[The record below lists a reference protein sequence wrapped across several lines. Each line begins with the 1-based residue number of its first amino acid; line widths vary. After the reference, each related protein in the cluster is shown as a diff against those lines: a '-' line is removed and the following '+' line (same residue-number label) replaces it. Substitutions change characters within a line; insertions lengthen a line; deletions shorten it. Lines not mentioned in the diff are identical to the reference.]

1 MGEEF
6 SFFQR
11 IEDNYSVADILDILG
26 ITVEQL
32 LKDYLRD
39 EVMAHRNDFDIYA
52 PDDYEEDFECI
63 I

>member
-11 IEDNYSVADILDILG
+11 IEDNYSVEDILAIIG
-26 ITVEQL
+26 ISVEKL

-39 EVMAHRNDFDIYA
+39 EILEHATDFDVW
-52 PDDYEEDFECI
+52 EEILDES
-63 I
+63 

>member
-11 IEDNYSVADILDILG
+11 IEDLYRVDDILDILG

-32 LKDYLRD
+32 LKDYLRE
-39 EVMAHRNDFDIYA
+39 EVLAHRKDFDIGA
-52 PDDYEEDFECI
+52 PEGCDEEGLCI

>member
-11 IEDNYSVADILDILG
+11 IEDNYSVEDILAIIG
-26 ITVEQL
+26 ISVEKL

-39 EVMAHRNDFDIYA
+39 EIIEHATDFDVWEEIL
-52 PDDYEEDFECI
+52 DDQ
-63 I
+63 